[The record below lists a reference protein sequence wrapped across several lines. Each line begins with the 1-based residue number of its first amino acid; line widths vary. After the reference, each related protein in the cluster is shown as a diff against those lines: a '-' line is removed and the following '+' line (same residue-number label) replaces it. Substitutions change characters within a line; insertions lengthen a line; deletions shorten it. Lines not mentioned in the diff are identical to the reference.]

1 MKTHTDRDRS
11 KKNDWL
17 KRNPE
22 RNRCNRLR
30 SYYKSRIGL
39 LQSLL
44 QNPEKT
50 GESITE
56 TPGLLQKLEKS
67 ITKIRAKQANLL
79 HKTCKSITE
88 NLNTTVETPE
98 STIPAESYQVVE
110 NTESD
115 GERYLRLEGERLESG
130 IASALARGDSA
141 HANMYRNAKR
151 RLLTQKL
158 S

>member
-1 MKTHTDRDRS
+1 MKTHTDRDRFN
-11 KKNDWL
+11 KNKWL
-17 KRNPE
+17 KKNPE
-22 RNRCNRLR
+22 RNRCHRLR
-30 SYYKSRIGL
+30 NYYKNRVLL

-44 QNPEKT
+44 QNPEKN
-50 GESITE
+50 GEILTE
-56 TPGLLQKLEKS
+56 TPGLLQKLQKS
-67 ITKIRAKQANLL
+67 LTKIREKQANLL
-79 HKTCKSITE
+79 HKRCKPITVSAD
-88 NLNTTVETPE
+88 TPAETPE